1 MNPSPSAALRQRVLV
16 HADHVD
22 VGGFFNLLTGPQ
34 LLDRLDGLLPDHRER
49 LFPPT
54 ETLSMFL
61 AQVLSADG
69 SCRQA
74 VDDAAVKRLIAGLT
88 PHSTNTSAYCQA
100 RARLPLDLISTLA
113 RETGTLIADGAP
125 DWWQWRA
132 RRVRLV
138 DGTTVTLAD
147 TEENQAKYPQLK
159 SQKAGLGF
167 PLCRVVALTCLTTG
181 AVLNANIG
189 PCKGKGGDEQSLLR
203 GMLDT
208 LQTGEILVA
217 DAYYATYFLLCELI
231 RRGIDGVFEQY
242 GSRKRST
249 NFDLG
254 QRLGTRDHLIVL
266 TKPKQP
272 DWMRDEDYTNA
283 PATITVR
290 EFKAGGKIMVT
301 TLLCPTA
308 APKSLLRVLYRR
320 RWNAELDLR
329 NLKTTLGMEHLRCKT
344 PEMAEKELWTYL
356 LAYNLIRLLM
366 AQSALLADQVPRQ
379 LSFKHTL
386 QVWTAWVQRSTGQ
399 PAGITMHALL
409 VLIAEPRVGLRPG
422 RIEPRALKR
431 RQKPYPLLTEP
442 RPAAQENIRKNGHPK
457 KQR

>member
-1 MNPSPSAALRQRVLV
+1 
-16 HADHVD
+16 
-22 VGGFFNLLTGPQ
+22 
-34 LLDRLDGLLPDHRER
+34 
-49 LFPPT
+49 
-54 ETLSMFL
+54 
-61 AQVLSADG
+61 
-69 SCRQA
+69 
-74 VDDAAVKRLIAGLT
+74 
-88 PHSTNTSAYCQA
+88 
-100 RARLPLDLISTLA
+100 LISTLT
-113 RETGTLIADGAP
+113 RDTGTLIADGAP

-203 GMLDT
+203 SMLDT
-208 LQTGEILVA
+208 LQSGEILDA
-217 DAYYATYFLLCELI
+217 DAYYTTYFLLCELI

-249 NFDLG
+249 DFNVGQILG
-254 QRLGTRDHLIVL
+254 AKDHLIVL
-266 TKPKQP
+266 KKPKQP
-272 DWMRDEDYTNA
+272 DWMCDEDYADA

-301 TLLCPTA
+301 TMLCPTA
-308 APKSLLRVLYRR
+308 APKSLLRILYRR

-344 PEMAEKELWTYL
+344 PAMAEKELWTYL

-399 PAGITMHALL
+399 PGGSRCTPCSSSLPNLAL
-409 VLIAEPRVGLRPG
+409 VCVPGGSNRVHSSVVRSP
-422 RIEPRALKR
+422 
-431 RQKPYPLLTEP
+431 
-442 RPAAQENIRKNGHPK
+442 IRY
-457 KQR
+457 

>member
-69 SCRQA
+69 SCRHA

-100 RARLPLDLISTLA
+100 RARRPLDLISTLA
-113 RETGTLIADGAP
+113 RETGTLMADGAP

-147 TEENQAKYPQLK
+147 TEENQAKDPQLK

-249 NFDLG
+249 HFDLG

-272 DWMRDEDYTNA
+272 DWMRDEDDTNA

-290 EFKAGGKIMVT
+290 EFKAGGNIMVT

-308 APKSLLRVLYRR
+308 APTSLLRVLYRR
-320 RWNAELDLR
+320 RWNAEIYQSWCLR
-329 NLKTTLGMEHLRCKT
+329 KAIIQRWRKCRRWRRAPVASSGGGRRDGRVS
-344 PEMAEKELWTYL
+344 A
-356 LAYNLIRLLM
+356 LIRRRRP
-366 AQSALLADQVPRQ
+366 APATGGDRLA
-379 LSFKHTL
+379 
-386 QVWTAWVQRSTGQ
+386 
-399 PAGITMHALL
+399 
-409 VLIAEPRVGLRPG
+409 RPG
-422 RIEPRALKR
+422 G
-431 RQKPYPLLTEP
+431 
-442 RPAAQENIRKNGHPK
+442 PAANLCATS
-457 KQR
+457 